1 MKIFASLIFVLL
13 HGLTGS
19 YAWAGCAD
27 LSNVTNW
34 SDINTHKIIMY
45 KKNKAVAVLEIPSC
59 TILKTSD
66 IRLVKENV
74 CGGDKIIVS
83 GEICDVRSVEKL

>member
-1 MKIFASLIFVLL
+1 MKISASLIFVLL

-34 SDINTHKIIMY
+34 SDINTHKIILY

-66 IRLVKENV
+66 IRLVKENI
-74 CGGDKIIVS
+74 CSGDKIIVS